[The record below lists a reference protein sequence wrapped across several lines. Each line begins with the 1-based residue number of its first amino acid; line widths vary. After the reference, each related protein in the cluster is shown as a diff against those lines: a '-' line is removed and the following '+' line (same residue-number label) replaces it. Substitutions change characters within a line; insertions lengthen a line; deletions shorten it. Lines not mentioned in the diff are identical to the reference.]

1 MLRCPEDHS
10 ELTAANPQL
19 VNRINHAVAQGRLK
33 NRSGNIVPKPLDGAL
48 VRADG
53 QIAYP
58 IVDEIPVLL
67 VDEGIRLVEFEST

>member
-1 MLRCPEDHS
+1 MGRWC
-10 ELTAANPQL
+10 AAD
-19 VNRINHAVAQGRLK
+19 R
-33 NRSGNIVPKPLDGAL
+33 
-48 VRADG
+48 